1 MDAQAEASISERFKS
16 VLGQISQTAQACGRR
31 ADNVR
36 LVAAT
41 KMVSIERIREAIA
54 AGLSIAGEN
63 RLQEALPKIEGL
75 RSAPIRWHFIGRLQ
89 RRKARS
95 IVGVFDLIH
104 SVDSLELAQEIDRR
118 AEAAGVQQDI
128 LLEINIAEEA
138 TKAGFRAEEL
148 EWLLPKFEA
157 LRYVRVKGLM
167 TIPPLVRNPEE
178 ARQYFRTIRELAG
191 RLAQQAVPGV
201 SMDDLSMGMSN
212 DFRIAI
218 EEGATLVR
226 VGTAIFG
233 GRHA

>member
-1 MDAQAEASISERFKS
+1 MDAQAEASIGERLKS
-16 VLGQISQTAQACGRR
+16 VLEQIGQTAQACGRR
-31 ADNVR
+31 ADSVR

-41 KMVSIERIREAIA
+41 KTVSIERIREAIA

-63 RLQEALPKIEGL
+63 RLQEALPKIESL
-75 RSAPIRWHFIGRLQ
+75 RSTSIRWHFIGQLQ

-104 SVDSLELAQEIDRR
+104 SVDSLDLAQEIDRR

-128 LLEINIAEEA
+128 LLEINVAGES
-138 TKAGFRAEEL
+138 TKAGFGAEDL
-148 EWLLPKFEA
+148 ERQFPRFEA
-157 LRYVRVKGLM
+157 LRHVRVKGLM
-167 TIPPLVRNPEE
+167 TIPPPVRNPGET
-178 ARQYFRTIRELAG
+178 RQYFRTIRELAG

-201 SMDDLSMGMSN
+201 SMDELSMGMSN

-233 GRHA
+233 ARHA